1 MSFPFSCPKCK
12 TSWELSKKE
21 IDNISKGM
29 PLCCSECGNDFYLLD
44 GVTETI
50 TTDNV
55 FVQYMLRSNHLLIGK
70 SEIEPGKLEI
80 VDLKDR
86 FEEIH
91 HVFLTA
97 TGTQP
102 IRCEPVIIGNSKFL
116 IVSSVYQSLHY
127 SGKIQVMWSVYGNK
141 YGLETPLW
149 RQLLANAKGY
159 EINRNFRMEI
169 VELETAFEVFLY
181 EYLKPKLKPLFTE
194 PIVETIFQHFRRME
208 DVTTLVFEMAT
219 GKRLREILKGANLE
233 KLYGVWKEF
242 GKDKRDKIL
251 HRGEE
256 VSESEAK
263 KA

>member
-1 MSFPFSCPKCK
+1 
-12 TSWELSKKE
+12 
-21 IDNISKGM
+21 
-29 PLCCSECGNDFYLLD
+29 
-44 GVTETI
+44 
-50 TTDNV
+50 
-55 FVQYMLRSNHLLIGK
+55 
-70 SEIEPGKLEI
+70 
-80 VDLKDR
+80 
-86 FEEIH
+86 
-91 HVFLTA
+91 
-97 TGTQP
+97 
-102 IRCEPVIIGNSKFL
+102 
-116 IVSSVYQSLHY
+116 
-127 SGKIQVMWSVYGNK
+127 MWSVYGNK

-194 PIVETIFQHFRRME
+194 PIVETIFKHFRRME

-219 GKRLREILKGANLE
+219 GKKLREILKEANLE

-256 VSESEAK
+256 VSKSEAK
-263 KA
+263 KAFEAVFKMIVFLEPKSLEYLKTSLEEHKSLKHDFP